1 MHLALSSLLL
11 VAHYSEYSV
20 CLFLNHELMMRSFK
34 ICILL
39 ACFSDRVSPFS
50 SPKPSRTSRRTRTHD
65 FIAVHPADAP
75 SNPRTVCFSE
85 KKGGTARFTGVEES
99 GGATGA
105 LDFVLSLI
113 VSDIGSIILGVIGL
127 TIVVGHRLGAMDELV
142 ADTMGQETR
151 SDLLATFACG
161 AVLLN
166 GVSKL
171 DVTSALAESVQLDG
185 VRLSSAEVNVD
196 VSNDKDLRW
205 GLESLLLATPAKS
218 VVLLAADGT
227 DGWNILASAG
237 IVPKDTFLRR
247 TFSLKSSPIIDRF
260 RKDLSKESYLPTL
273 QALPG
278 RSEFTYLPLNTQGAL
293 LLPVIGNPTTVLVL
307 GSDTAK
313 SFTPRDV
320 AWSRVLSERI
330 SSFL

>member
-1 MHLALSSLLL
+1 
-11 VAHYSEYSV
+11 
-20 CLFLNHELMMRSFK
+20 
-34 ICILL
+34 
-39 ACFSDRVSPFS
+39 
-50 SPKPSRTSRRTRTHD
+50 
-65 FIAVHPADAP
+65 
-75 SNPRTVCFSE
+75 
-85 KKGGTARFTGVEES
+85 
-99 GGATGA
+99 
-105 LDFVLSLI
+105 
-113 VSDIGSIILGVIGL
+113 
-127 TIVVGHRLGAMDELV
+127 MDELV

-171 DVTSALAESVQLDG
+171 DVTSALSESVQLDG
-185 VRLSSAEVNVD
+185 VQLSRAEVNVD

-218 VVLLAADGT
+218 VVLLVADGT

-237 IVPKDTFLRR
+237 IVPNDTFQRR
-247 TFSLKSSPIIDRF
+247 TFSLKASPILDRF

-278 RSEFTYLPLNTQGAL
+278 KSEFTYFPLNTQGAL
-293 LLPVIGNPTTVLVL
+293 LLPVKGNPTTVLVL

-320 AWSRVLSERI
+320 AWSRVLAERI
-330 SSFL
+330 GSFL